1 MINLEQMALILK
13 ALPDPAFILSRSG
26 KYLALFGG
34 RDARYYH
41 DGSGLVGCYIAD
53 LIKPDKARW
62 FLDQIA
68 LALDSRQL
76 LIAEYELSNRDVKD
90 LPDDGPQQPIWFEG
104 RVQALDFQVSGE
116 DVVLWVA
123 SNISARHELELQLKA
138 LSDTDQL
145 TGLFNRRKLEYELG
159 SHYELTSR
167 YGVQNSILMFDLD
180 NLKIINDTLGHQAG
194 DELIQ
199 VVAAVCRSELRQN
212 DIACRFGGDEF
223 VIVLPNTGART
234 GVTVCSAFAPAVAYG
249 AEPLCCGRF
258 GGLGQYGGSQHCA
271 GRWIIFRT
279 HRSALIGRCI
289 RPKKKAGQRSG
300 DRSLLIGRKR
310 WPGYTGPA
318 WFYPINSTASVS
330 SARSVRH

>member
-26 KYLALFGG
+26 KYMALFGG

-90 LPDDGPQQPIWFEG
+90 LPDEGPQIPIWFEG
-104 RVQALDFQVSGE
+104 RVQALDFQVCGE

-123 SNISARHELELQLKA
+123 SNISARHELELQLKT

-159 SHYELTSR
+159 GHYELTSR

-180 NLKIINDTLGHQAG
+180 NLKLINDALGHQAG

-223 VIVLPNTGART
+223 VIVLPNTGPEQALQ
-234 GVTVCSAFAPAVAYG
+234 FAQRLHQLLHTALNRFAVAG
-249 AEPLCCGRF
+249 SAASVSMGVASIVAEDGSYSDTLRRADQALYQAKE
-258 GGLGQYGGSQHCA
+258 LGKDQV
-271 GRWIIFRT
+271 IE
-279 HRSALIGRCI
+279 ALIGR
-289 RPKKKAGQRSG
+289 
-300 DRSLLIGRKR
+300 
-310 WPGYTGPA
+310 
-318 WFYPINSTASVS
+318 
-330 SARSVRH
+330 